1 MSESTIVAGPVFAR
15 HDDVSMARADGGSG
29 RVLNGM
35 RKGLAFW
42 VFAWLCTALLLM
54 AAGVGR
60 AHAADDFLD
69 PDVAFKV
76 SKSEQPGAVLLHFEV
91 AKGYYLYRERF
102 AFAADNANVKLG
114 TPEFP
119 KGEVKHDET
128 FGKDM
133 EVYHEPI
140 DVRIPVTGATAPFTL
155 TVTMQGCA
163 DKGLCY
169 PPMDKP
175 FKISAAVG
183 SAEGGGGAGAS
194 GGALSMSSQTAVGPT
209 QALLGAKPAA
219 ATPNANAATPSGS
232 GGGWLSAR
240 DDYSEA
246 ERILSGGSFLLALG
260 IFFALGVGLAF
271 TPCVLPMV
279 PILLSIV
286 AGQEASRGKAVR
298 LAIAYVLGMA
308 IVNTVIGVAAGLLG
322 QGLIAFL
329 QAPWVL
335 ALFALLMV
343 ILSLSMFGMYEIQLP
358 SALRERIDD
367 AARKQKSGQWVGA
380 AMMGILSGLIV
391 SPCVT
396 APLAAALAFI
406 AKTGDAVFGGATLF
420 ALSLGMGL
428 PLVIL
433 AGGGGTLLPRA
444 GAWMDGVKRF
454 FGFLLLGVALWIV
467 RPLLSTQVLLLGWG
481 VLLLVAATFMRV
493 FDTLPDGVS
502 GTRRLLKGLGVA
514 VALLGAVALVGAAAG
529 ARDPLAPLAG
539 LSAAASGSASA
550 GAQTAEG
557 VKFQRV
563 RSVAELDQVVAAA
576 GRPVMFDFY
585 ADWCISCKEM
595 ERFVFTDPR
604 VKARLDQ
611 MVLVQADVTANNADD
626 QALLKR
632 FALFGPPG
640 IIFFDGK
647 GAEVAGSRVIGAQ
660 SADQFLR
667 SLDKAYGPA
676 A

>member
-1 MSESTIVAGPVFAR
+1 ML
-15 HDDVSMARADGGSG
+15 GGSG
-29 RVLNGM
+29 GNVP
-35 RKGLAFW
+35 
-42 VFAWLCTALLLM
+42 
-54 AAGVGR
+54 AA
-60 AHAADDFLD
+60 
-69 PDVAFKV
+69 
-76 SKSEQPGAVLLHFEV
+76 
-91 AKGYYLYRERF
+91 
-102 AFAADNANVKLG
+102 
-114 TPEFP
+114 
-119 KGEVKHDET
+119 
-128 FGKDM
+128 
-133 EVYHEPI
+133 I
-140 DVRIPVTGATAPFTL
+140 
-155 TVTMQGCA
+155 
-163 DKGLCY
+163 
-169 PPMDKP
+169 
-175 FKISAAVG
+175 
-183 SAEGGGGAGAS
+183 
-194 GGALSMSSQTAVGPT
+194 
-209 QALLGAKPAA
+209 A
-219 ATPNANAATPSGS
+219 ATPATSAS
-232 GGGWLSAR
+232 SGWLSAR
-240 DDYSEA
+240 EDYSEA
-246 ERILSGGSFLLALG
+246 ERILSGGSFALALG
-260 IFFALGVGLAF
+260 IFFVLGVGLAF

-286 AGQEASRGKAVR
+286 AGQEASRGKAAR

-358 SALRERIDD
+358 AALRERIDS
-367 AARKQKSGQWVGA
+367 AARKQQSGQWIGA
-380 AMMGILSGLIV
+380 AMMGVLSGLIV

-433 AGGGGTLLPRA
+433 ACGGGTLLPRA

-454 FGFLLLGVALWIV
+454 FGFLLLGVALWII
-467 RPLLSTQVLLLGWG
+467 RPLLTTPVLLLGWG

-493 FDTLPDGVS
+493 FDSLPDGVS
-502 GTRRLLKGLGVA
+502 GVRRLLKGLGVA
-514 VALLGAVALVGAAAG
+514 IALLGAVALVGAAAG

-539 LSAAASGSASA
+539 LSTVASGSANA
-550 GAQTAEG
+550 GAPVAEG

-563 RSVAELDQVVAAA
+563 RSVAELDQLVATA

-632 FALFGPPG
+632 FGLFGPPG
-640 IIFFDGK
+640 IIFFDGSGK
-647 GAEVAGSRVIGAQ
+647 EVEGTRVIGAQ
-660 SADQFLR
+660 SADRFLR
-667 SLDKAYGPA
+667 SLERAFGPA

>member
-1 MSESTIVAGPVFAR
+1 MSDSTMMVVATPAEAGSDQSA
-15 HDDVSMARADGGSG
+15 SMRS
-29 RVLNGM
+29 RVV
-35 RKGLAFW
+35 RFW
-42 VFAWLCTALLLM
+42 AVAWLVVAALLSFG
-54 AAGVGR
+54 AGR

-76 SKSEQPGAVLLHFEV
+76 SKTEQPGAVLLHFDV

-102 AFAADNANVKLG
+102 AFAADNPAVTLG
-114 TPEFP
+114 TPVFP

-140 DVRIPVTGATAPFTL
+140 DVRIPVNQAGAPFTL
-155 TVTMQGCA
+155 NVTMQGCA

-175 FKISAAVG
+175 LKISEAAVGGTTGGSSSAAV
-183 SAEGGGGAGAS
+183 
-194 GGALSMSSQTAVGPT
+194 TPGPAT
-209 QALLGAKPAA
+209 QALLGGGPKASSGLQAA
-219 ATPNANAATPSGS
+219 AVAAAAPSAS
-232 GGGWLSAR
+232 TAGGWLSAR
-240 DDYSEA
+240 EDYSEA
-246 ERILSGGSFLLALG
+246 ERILSGGSFALALG

-286 AGQEASRGKAVR
+286 AGQEASRGKAIR
-298 LAIAYVLGMA
+298 LAVAYVLGMA
-308 IVNTVIGVAAGLLG
+308 VVNTVIGVAAGLLG

-343 ILSLSMFGMYEIQLP
+343 VLSLSMFGVYEIQLP
-358 SALRERIDD
+358 SALRARIDD
-367 AARKQKSGQWVGA
+367 AARKQQSGQWVGA
-380 AMMGILSGLIV
+380 AMMGVLSGLIV

-433 AGGGGTLLPRA
+433 AGGGGALLPRA
-444 GAWMDGVKRF
+444 GAWMEGVKRF

-467 RPLLSTQVLLLGWG
+467 RPLLPTPVLLLGWG

-493 FDTLPDGVS
+493 FDTLPEGAGGV
-502 GTRRLLKGLGVA
+502 RRLLKGLGVA

-539 LSAAASGSASA
+539 LTAVASGSANA
-550 GAQTAEG
+550 GVATAEG
-557 VKFQRV
+557 IRFQRV
-563 RSVAELDQVVAAA
+563 RSVAELDQVLATA

-595 ERFVFTDPR
+595 ERFVFTDPK
-604 VKARLDQ
+604 VKARLDP

-632 FALFGPPG
+632 FGLFGPPG
-640 IIFFDGK
+640 IIFFDGSGK
-647 GAEVAGSRVIGAQ
+647 EVAGTRVIGAQ
-660 SADQFLR
+660 SAEQFLR
-667 SLDKAYGPA
+667 SLEKAYGPA
-676 A
+676 V

>member
-1 MSESTIVAGPVFAR
+1 MSEVSSGFAAGFDRVRRDAR
-15 HDDVSMARADGGSG
+15 GARASMHG
-29 RVLNGM
+29 RALPVWRFG
-35 RKGLAFW
+35 
-42 VFAWLCTALLLM
+42 VFILALLL
-54 AAGVGR
+54 ALLAGRV
-60 AHAADDFLD
+60 HAADDFLD

-76 SKSEQPGAVLLHFEV
+76 SKTEQPGVIVLRFDV

-102 AFAADNANVKLG
+102 AFAADAPGVTLG
-114 TPEFP
+114 APEFP

-140 DVRIPVTGATAPFTL
+140 DVRIPVSQANGPFTL
-155 TVTMQGCA
+155 NVTMQGCA

-175 FKISAAVG
+175 LKISASAVRG
-183 SAEGGGGAGAS
+183 TPGGQGGVQTSDGPS
-194 GGALSMSSQTAVGPT
+194 GGTSGMGPVS
-209 QALLGAKPAA
+209 QALLGGNPRMSGNSPIASAAPQTPAA
-219 ATPNANAATPSGS
+219 ATS
-232 GGGWLSAR
+232 GGWLSAR
-240 DDYSEA
+240 EDYSEA
-246 ERILSGGSFLLALG
+246 ERILSGGSFALALG
-260 IFFALGVGLAF
+260 IFFLLGVGLAF

-308 IVNTVIGVAAGLLG
+308 VVNTVIGIAAGLLG

-343 ILSLSMFGMYEIQLP
+343 GLSLSMFGMYEIQLP
-358 SALRERIDD
+358 TALRERIDD
-367 AARKQKSGQWVGA
+367 AARRQQSGQWIGA
-380 AMMGILSGLIV
+380 ATMGVLSGLIV

-433 AGGGGTLLPRA
+433 AGGGGALLPRA

-467 RPLLSTQVLLLGWG
+467 RPLLPTPVLLLAAGI
-481 VLLLVAATFMRV
+481 LLLVAATFMHV
-493 FDTLPDGVS
+493 FDGLPDGA
-502 GTRRLLKGLGVA
+502 GAARRLLKGLGV
-514 VALLGAVALVGAAAG
+514 VIALMGAVALVGAASG
-529 ARDPLAPLAG
+529 ARDPLTPLAGFTSAAAGNGNTGAPLA
-539 LSAAASGSASA
+539 
-550 GAQTAEG
+550 EG
-557 VKFQRV
+557 VEFRRV
-563 RSVAELDQVVAAA
+563 RSLAELDQVVSAA

-604 VKARLDQ
+604 VKARLDRV
-611 MVLVQADVTANNADD
+611 VLIQADVTANNADD

-632 FALFGPPG
+632 FGLFGPPG

-647 GAEVAGSRVIGAQ
+647 GAEVDGTRVIGAQ
-660 SADQFLR
+660 SADQFLK
-667 SLDKAYGPA
+667 SLDRAFGPA
-676 A
+676 V

>member
-1 MSESTIVAGPVFAR
+1 MQ
-15 HDDVSMARADGGSG
+15 
-29 RVLNGM
+29 
-35 RKGLAFW
+35 FW
-42 VFAWLCTALLLM
+42 VLAWLVVAMLLSLGM
-54 AAGVGR
+54 GHAR
-60 AHAADDFLD
+60 AADDFLD

-76 SKSEQPGAVLLHFEV
+76 SKTEQPGAVLLHFEV
-91 AKGYYLYRERF
+91 AKGYYLYRDRF
-102 AFAADNANVKLG
+102 AFAADNPAVKLG

-119 KGEVKHDET
+119 KGEIKHDET

-140 DVRIPVTGATAPFTL
+140 DVRVPVVQPSGPFTL
-155 TVTMQGCA
+155 NVTMQGCA

-175 FKISAAVG
+175 LKISADG
-183 SAEGGGGAGAS
+183 LGGAAGGSSAAVSTAGPTAS
-194 GGALSMSSQTAVGPT
+194 ALSGNGAQVAGNSPEGMAAQSAPSSRTA
-209 QALLGAKPAA
+209 
-219 ATPNANAATPSGS
+219 
-232 GGGWLSAR
+232 GGWLSAR
-240 DDYSEA
+240 EDYSEA
-246 ERILSGGSFLLALG
+246 ERILSGGSFALALG

-286 AGQEASRGKAVR
+286 AGQEASRGKAIR

-308 IVNTVIGVAAGLLG
+308 VVNTVIGVAAGLLG

-343 ILSLSMFGMYEIQLP
+343 VLSLSMFGMYELQLP
-358 SALRERIDD
+358 SGLRAKIDD
-367 AARKQKSGQWVGA
+367 AARKQKSGQWIGA
-380 AMMGILSGLIV
+380 AMMGVLSGLIV

-433 AGGGGTLLPRA
+433 AGGGGALLPRA

-467 RPLLSTQVLLLGWG
+467 RPLLPTPVLLLGWG

-493 FDTLPDGVS
+493 FDSLPEGVS
-502 GTRRLLKGLGVA
+502 GARRLLKGLGVV

-529 ARDPLAPLAG
+529 ARDPLVPLAG
-539 LSAAASGSASA
+539 LTTAASGNANANASAAAI
-550 GAQTAEG
+550 EG
-557 VKFQRV
+557 VRFQRV
-563 RSVAELDQVVAAA
+563 RSVAELEKVVATA

-595 ERFVFTDPR
+595 ERFVFTDPK

-632 FALFGPPG
+632 FGLFGPPG
-640 IIFFDGK
+640 IIFFDASGK
-647 GAEVAGSRVIGAQ
+647 EVADTRVIGAQ
-660 SADQFLR
+660 SSDQFLR

>member
-1 MSESTIVAGPVFAR
+1 MR
-15 HDDVSMARADGGSG
+15 HRTVQ
-29 RVLNGM
+29 
-35 RKGLAFW
+35 FW
-42 VFAWLCTALLLM
+42 VLAWLVVAMLLALGLGH
-54 AAGVGR
+54 AR
-60 AHAADDFLD
+60 AADDFLD

-76 SKSEQPGAVLLHFEV
+76 SKTEQPGAVLLHFEV
-91 AKGYYLYRERF
+91 AKGYYLYRDRF
-102 AFAADNANVKLG
+102 AFTADNPAVKLG

-119 KGEVKHDET
+119 KGEIKHDET

-140 DVRIPVTGATAPFTL
+140 DVRVPVVQPSGPFTL
-155 TVTMQGCA
+155 NVTMQGCA

-175 FKISAAVG
+175 LKISADG
-183 SAEGGGGAGAS
+183 LGGAAGGSSAAVSTAGPTAS
-194 GGALSMSSQTAVGPT
+194 ALSGNGAQVAGNSPEGMAAQSAPSSRTA
-209 QALLGAKPAA
+209 
-219 ATPNANAATPSGS
+219 
-232 GGGWLSAR
+232 GGWLSAR
-240 DDYSEA
+240 EDYSEA
-246 ERILSGGSFLLALG
+246 ERILSGGSFALALG

-286 AGQEASRGKAVR
+286 AGQEASRGKAIR

-308 IVNTVIGVAAGLLG
+308 VVNTVIGVAAGLLG

-343 ILSLSMFGMYEIQLP
+343 VLSLSMFGMYELQLP
-358 SALRERIDD
+358 SGLRAKIDD
-367 AARKQKSGQWVGA
+367 AARKQKSGQWIGA
-380 AMMGILSGLIV
+380 AMMGVLSGLIV

-433 AGGGGTLLPRA
+433 AGGGGALLPRA

-467 RPLLSTQVLLLGWG
+467 RPLLPTPVLLLGWG

-493 FDTLPDGVS
+493 FDSLPEGVS
-502 GTRRLLKGLGVA
+502 GARRLLKGLGVV

-529 ARDPLAPLAG
+529 ARDPLVPLAG
-539 LSAAASGSASA
+539 LTTAASGNANA
-550 GAQTAEG
+550 NANAAAIEG
-557 VKFQRV
+557 VRFQRV
-563 RSVAELDQVVAAA
+563 RSVAELEKVVATA

-595 ERFVFTDPR
+595 ERFVFTDPK

-632 FALFGPPG
+632 FGLFGPPG
-640 IIFFDGK
+640 IIFFDASGK
-647 GAEVAGSRVIGAQ
+647 EVADTRVIGAQ
-660 SADQFLR
+660 SSDQFLR

>member
-1 MSESTIVAGPVFAR
+1 MR
-15 HDDVSMARADGGSG
+15 HRTVQ
-29 RVLNGM
+29 
-35 RKGLAFW
+35 FW
-42 VFAWLCTALLLM
+42 VLAWLVVAMLLSL
-54 AAGVGR
+54 GVGHAR
-60 AHAADDFLD
+60 AADDFLD

-76 SKSEQPGAVLLHFEV
+76 SKTEQPGAVLLHFEV
-91 AKGYYLYRERF
+91 AKGYYLYRDRF
-102 AFAADNANVKLG
+102 AFAADNPAVKLG

-119 KGEVKHDET
+119 KGEIKHDET

-140 DVRIPVTGATAPFTL
+140 DVRVPVVQTSGPFTL
-155 TVTMQGCA
+155 NVTMQGCA

-175 FKISAAVG
+175 LKISADG
-183 SAEGGGGAGAS
+183 LGGAAGGSSAAVSTAGPTAS
-194 GGALSMSSQTAVGPT
+194 ALSGNGAQVAGNSPEGMAAQSAPSSRTA
-209 QALLGAKPAA
+209 
-219 ATPNANAATPSGS
+219 
-232 GGGWLSAR
+232 GGWLSAR
-240 DDYSEA
+240 EDYSEA
-246 ERILSGGSFLLALG
+246 ERILSGGSFALALG

-286 AGQEASRGKAVR
+286 AGQEASRGKAIR

-308 IVNTVIGVAAGLLG
+308 VVNTVIGVAAGLLG

-343 ILSLSMFGMYEIQLP
+343 VLSLSMFGMYELQLP
-358 SALRERIDD
+358 SGLRAKIDD
-367 AARKQKSGQWVGA
+367 AARKQKSGQWIGA
-380 AMMGILSGLIV
+380 AMMGVLSGLIV

-433 AGGGGTLLPRA
+433 AGGGGALLPRA

-467 RPLLSTQVLLLGWG
+467 RPLLPTPVLLLGWG

-493 FDTLPDGVS
+493 FDSLPEGVS
-502 GTRRLLKGLGVA
+502 GARRLLKGLGVV

-529 ARDPLAPLAG
+529 ARDPLVPLAG
-539 LSAAASGSASA
+539 LTTAASGNANA
-550 GAQTAEG
+550 NANAAAIEG
-557 VKFQRV
+557 VRFQRV
-563 RSVAELDQVVAAA
+563 RSVAELEKVVATA

-595 ERFVFTDPR
+595 ERFVFTDPK

-611 MVLVQADVTANNADD
+611 MVLLQADVTANNADD

-632 FALFGPPG
+632 FGLFGPPG
-640 IIFFDGK
+640 IIFFDASGK
-647 GAEVAGSRVIGAQ
+647 EVADTRVIGAQ
-660 SADQFLR
+660 SSDQFLR

>member
-1 MSESTIVAGPVFAR
+1 MSEAVIAAWPVVA
-15 HDDVSMARADGGSG
+15 
-29 RVLNGM
+29 
-35 RKGLAFW
+35 RKDLGKQRGIWALVW
-42 VFAWLCTALLLM
+42 VFAVALMLVL
-54 AAGVGR
+54 GVGR

-102 AFAADNANVKLG
+102 AFAADNPAIKLG

-140 DVRIPVTGATAPFTL
+140 DVRIPVADAASPFTL

-169 PPMDKP
+169 PPMDKR
-175 FKISAAVG
+175 FKISAAVAAG
-183 SAEGGGGAGAS
+183 SGASGGAGAS
-194 GGALSMSSQTAVGPT
+194 SMSSQSVAGPAT
-209 QALLGAKPAA
+209 QALLGTKPDAANSPDANQIAPAA
-219 ATPNANAATPSGS
+219 T

-308 IVNTVIGVAAGLLG
+308 IVNTAIGVAAGLLG

-335 ALFALLMV
+335 ASFALLMV

-358 SALRERIDD
+358 SALRNRIDD
-367 AARKQKSGQWVGA
+367 AARKQKSGQWMGA
-380 AMMGILSGLIV
+380 AMMGVLSGLIV

-433 AGGGGTLLPRA
+433 AGGGGALLPRA

-493 FDTLPDGVS
+493 FDSLPDGVS

-539 LSAAASGSASA
+539 VSTAASGSASA
-550 GAQTAEG
+550 GAHVAEE

-563 RSVAELDQVVAAA
+563 RSVAELDQVVATA

-604 VKARLDQ
+604 VRARLDR
-611 MVLVQADVTANNADD
+611 VLLVQADVTKNNADD

-640 IIFFDGK
+640 IIFFDAK
-647 GAEVAGSRVIGAQ
+647 GTEVPGSRVIGAQ

>member
-1 MSESTIVAGPVFAR
+1 MFDVLRIAGPLIVGA
-15 HDDVSMARADGGSG
+15 GSDPWALPRNRIFRRWTFVG
-29 RVLNGM
+29 LVVAVVLSLGA
-35 RKGLAFW
+35 GL
-42 VFAWLCTALLLM
+42 
-54 AAGVGR
+54 

-76 SKSEQPGAVLLHFEV
+76 SKTEQPGAVLLHFEV

-102 AFAADNANVKLG
+102 AFAADNPAVKLG
-114 TPEFP
+114 APEFP

-140 DVRIPVTGATAPFTL
+140 DVRIPVSQAGGPFTL
-155 TVTMQGCA
+155 NVTMQGCA

-175 FKISAAVG
+175 LKISAAAVG
-183 SAEGGGGAGAS
+183 SPASESSTAAPAS
-194 GGALSMSSQTAVGPT
+194 GSVTK
-209 QALLGAKPAA
+209 ALLGEGARTPGGKPAETA
-219 ATPNANAATPSGS
+219 QAVTSARTA
-232 GGGWLSAR
+232 GGWLSAR
-240 DDYSEA
+240 EDYSEA
-246 ERILSGGSFLLALG
+246 ERILSGGSFALALG

-286 AGQEASRGKAVR
+286 AGQEASRGKAIR

-308 IVNTVIGVAAGLLG
+308 VVNTVIGVAAGLLG

-335 ALFALLMV
+335 VLFALLMV

-358 SALRERIDD
+358 SALRARIDD
-367 AARKQKSGQWVGA
+367 AARKQKSGQWIGA
-380 AMMGILSGLIV
+380 AMMGVLSGLIV

-433 AGGGGTLLPRA
+433 AGGGGALLPRA

-467 RPLLSTQVLLLGWG
+467 RPLLPTPVLLLGWG
-481 VLLLVAATFMRV
+481 GLLLVAATFMHV
-493 FDTLPDGVS
+493 FDNLPEGVS
-502 GTRRLLKGLGVA
+502 GARRLLKGLGVV

-539 LSAAASGSASA
+539 LTTVASGNTGASPA
-550 GAQTAEG
+550 AFEG
-557 VKFQRV
+557 VRFQRV
-563 RSVAELDQVVAAA
+563 RSVAELDRVLATA

-595 ERFVFTDPR
+595 ERFVFTDPK

-632 FALFGPPG
+632 FGLFGPPG
-640 IIFFDGK
+640 IIFFDGN
-647 GAEVAGSRVIGAQ
+647 GEEVAGTRVIGAQ

-676 A
+676 L

>member
-1 MSESTIVAGPVFAR
+1 MSEVKAMTQQAIAKASVGAPASIRHRALQIGSFA
-15 HDDVSMARADGGSG
+15 
-29 RVLNGM
+29 
-35 RKGLAFW
+35 
-42 VFAWLCTALLLM
+42 LM
-54 AAGVGR
+54 AVAVVLSLLAGHAR
-60 AHAADDFLD
+60 AADDFLD
-69 PDVAFKV
+69 PDAAFKV
-76 SKSEQPGAVLLHFEV
+76 SKTEQPGEVVLHFDV

-102 AFAADNANVKLG
+102 AFAPDNPGVTLG
-114 TPEFP
+114 TPVFP

-140 DVRIPVTGATAPFTL
+140 DVRVPVSGARAPFTL
-155 TVTMQGCA
+155 NVTMQGCA
-163 DKGLCY
+163 EKGLCY

-175 FKISAAVG
+175 LKISAA
-183 SAEGGGGAGAS
+183 AIGGAPGGNSSAVPPS
-194 GGALSMSSQTAVGPT
+194 GLAA
-209 QALLGAKPAA
+209 QALLGGNPPSPRGAADSAA
-219 ATPNANAATPSGS
+219 APASPSAS
-232 GGGWLSAR
+232 TARGWLSAR
-240 DDYSEA
+240 EDYSEA
-246 ERILSGGSFLLALG
+246 ERILSGGSFALALA
-260 IFFALGVGLAF
+260 IFFVLGVALAF

-286 AGQEASRGKAVR
+286 AGQGAGRSKAIR

-308 IVNTVIGVAAGLLG
+308 LVNTVIGVAAGLLG

-335 ALFALLMV
+335 VLFALLMV
-343 ILSLSMFGMYEIQLP
+343 MLSLSMFGMYEIQLP
-358 SALRERIDD
+358 SALRARIDD
-367 AARKQKSGQWVGA
+367 AARKQKSGQWIGA

-433 AGGGGTLLPRA
+433 AGGGGALLPRA

-467 RPLLSTQVLLLGWG
+467 RPLLATPVLLLGWG
-481 VLLLVAATFMRV
+481 ILLLVAATFARA
-493 FDTLPDGVS
+493 FDDLPDDARGA
-502 GTRRLLKGLGVA
+502 RRLLKGLGVA
-514 VALLGAVALVGAAAG
+514 GALLGAVALVGAAAG

-539 LSAAASGSASA
+539 LTTAVSGNANGSASVS
-550 GAQTAEG
+550 EG
-557 VKFQRV
+557 IGFRRV
-563 RSVAELDQVVAAA
+563 RSVAELDQAIATA

-604 VKARLDQ
+604 VKARLDR
-611 MVLVQADVTANNADD
+611 MVLLQADVTANNADD

-632 FALFGPPG
+632 FGLFGPPG
-640 IIFFDGK
+640 IVFFDGDGK
-647 GAEVAGSRVIGAQ
+647 EVPGTRVIGAQ

-667 SLDKAYGPA
+667 SLDKAFGPGA
-676 A
+676 

>member
-1 MSESTIVAGPVFAR
+1 MPN
-15 HDDVSMARADGGSG
+15 
-29 RVLNGM
+29 RVQRLWI
-35 RKGLAFW
+35 LALTML
-42 VFAWLCTALLLM
+42 AIMLTL
-54 AAGVGR
+54 GVGR

-69 PDVAFKV
+69 PDVAFKA
-76 SKSEQPGAVLLHFEV
+76 SKSEQPGVVVLRFDV

-102 AFAADNANVKLG
+102 AFAADNPAVKLG
-114 TPEFP
+114 TPVFP
-119 KGEVKHDET
+119 KGEVKHDDT

-140 DVRIPVTGATAPFTL
+140 DVRIPVDQASRPFTL
-155 TVTMQGCA
+155 NVTMQGCA

-175 FKISAAVG
+175 LKISAAAVG
-183 SAEGGGGAGAS
+183 NGGGGA
-194 GGALSMSSQTAVGPT
+194 SSAGSSVGPAT
-209 QALLGAKPAA
+209 QALLGGGAQGA
-219 ATPNANAATPSGS
+219 GS
-232 GGGWLSAR
+232 ASVVSPTGGSAGGWLSAR
-240 DDYSEA
+240 NDYNEA
-246 ERILSGGSFLLALG
+246 ERILSGGSFALALG
-260 IFFALGVGLAF
+260 IFFVLGLGLAF

-343 ILSLSMFGMYEIQLP
+343 VLSLSMFGMYEIQLP
-358 SALRERIDD
+358 AALRDRIDN
-367 AARKQKSGQWVGA
+367 AARKQQSGQWVGA
-380 AMMGILSGLIV
+380 ATMGVLSGLIV

-467 RPLLSTQVLLLGWG
+467 RPLLSPPVLLLGAG

-493 FDTLPDGVS
+493 FDNLPDGVS
-502 GTRRLLKGLGVA
+502 GARRLLKGLGVA

-539 LSAAASGSASA
+539 LSTVASGSANA
-550 GAQTAEG
+550 GAPAVEG

-563 RSVAELDQVVAAA
+563 RSVAELDQVVASA

-611 MVLVQADVTANNADD
+611 VVLVQADVTANNADD

-632 FALFGPPG
+632 FGLFGPPG
-640 IIFFDGK
+640 IIFFDGTGK
-647 GAEVAGSRVIGAQ
+647 EVTGTRVIGAQ
-660 SADQFLR
+660 SADLFLR
-667 SLDKAYGPA
+667 SLEKAFGPA

>member
-1 MSESTIVAGPVFAR
+1 
-15 HDDVSMARADGGSG
+15 MARTVSAEAGGCSFG
-29 RVLNGM
+29 SPTSRAYGFWATLLCAVAML
-35 RKGLAFW
+35 LA
-42 VFAWLCTALLLM
+42 LTI
-54 AAGVGR
+54 GR
-60 AHAADDFLD
+60 AYAAADFLD

-76 SKSEQPGAVLLHFEV
+76 SKTEQPGAVVLHFDV

-102 AFAADNANVKLG
+102 AFAADNGAAELG

-140 DVRIPVTGATAPFTL
+140 EVRIPVSQANGPFTL
-155 TVTMQGCA
+155 NVTMQGCA

-175 FKISAAVG
+175 LKISAAVVAGG
-183 SAEGGGGAGAS
+183 SGMSGAAS
-194 GGALSMSSQTAVGPT
+194 TAGPVA
-209 QALLGAKPAA
+209 QALLGGKAPAA
-219 ATPNANAATPSGS
+219 EAEGAAVAPPEAATAPAGK

-240 DDYSEA
+240 EDYSEA
-246 ERILSGGSFLLALG
+246 ERILSGGSFAVALG

-286 AGQEASRGKAVR
+286 AGQSASRGKALR

-308 IVNTVIGVAAGLLG
+308 VVNTVIGVAAGLLG

-335 ALFALLMV
+335 ASFALLMV

-358 SALRERIDD
+358 VALRERIDN
-367 AARKQKSGQWVGA
+367 AARKQKSGQWIGA
-380 AMMGILSGLIV
+380 AMMGVLSGLIV

-433 AGGGGTLLPRA
+433 AAGGGTLLPRA
-444 GAWMDGVKRF
+444 GGWMEGVKRF

-467 RPLLSTQVLLLGWG
+467 RPLLPTPVLLLAWG

-493 FDTLPDGVS
+493 FDSLPDGTS
-502 GTRRLLKGLGVA
+502 GVRRLFKGLGVA

-539 LSAAASGSASA
+539 LTATASATGVAAAE
-550 GAQTAEG
+550 GAR
-557 VKFQRV
+557 FQRV
-563 RSVAELDQVVAAA
+563 HSVAELDQIVASAS
-576 GRPVMFDFY
+576 RPVMLDFY

-595 ERFVFTDPR
+595 ERFVFTDPK

-611 MVLVQADVTANNADD
+611 LVLLKADVTANNADD

-632 FALFGPPG
+632 FGLFGPPG
-640 IIFFDGK
+640 IIFFEGGK
-647 GAEVAGSRVIGAQ
+647 EIPGTRVIGAQ
-660 SADQFLR
+660 SPDQFLR
-667 SLDKAYGPA
+667 SLDKAFGPSV
-676 A
+676 

>member
-1 MSESTIVAGPVFAR
+1 MFDVIRIAGPLIVSAGSDPWALLCNRIFRRWTFVWLIVAV
-15 HDDVSMARADGGSG
+15 
-29 RVLNGM
+29 VLSLGA
-35 RKGLAFW
+35 GL
-42 VFAWLCTALLLM
+42 
-54 AAGVGR
+54 

-76 SKSEQPGAVLLHFEV
+76 SKTEQPGAVLLHFEV

-102 AFAADNANVKLG
+102 AFAADNPAVKLG
-114 TPEFP
+114 APEFP

-140 DVRIPVTGATAPFTL
+140 DVRIPVSQAGGPFTL
-155 TVTMQGCA
+155 NVTMQGCA

-175 FKISAAVG
+175 LKISAAAV
-183 SAEGGGGAGAS
+183 GGAAS
-194 GGALSMSSQTAVGPT
+194 ESSTAAPT
-209 QALLGAKPAA
+209 SGSVAKALLGEGAPAPGGKLA
-219 ATPNANAATPSGS
+219 EATQTVTSARTA
-232 GGGWLSAR
+232 GGWLSAR
-240 DDYSEA
+240 EDYSEA
-246 ERILSGGSFLLALG
+246 ERILSGGSFALALG

-286 AGQEASRGKAVR
+286 AGQEASRGKAIR

-308 IVNTVIGVAAGLLG
+308 VVNTVIGVAAGLLG

-335 ALFALLMV
+335 VLFALLMV

-358 SALRERIDD
+358 SALRARIDD

-380 AMMGILSGLIV
+380 AMMGVLSGLIV

-433 AGGGGTLLPRA
+433 AGGGGALLPRA

-467 RPLLSTQVLLLGWG
+467 RPLLPTPILLLGWG
-481 VLLLVAATFMRV
+481 ILLLVAATFMHV
-493 FDTLPDGVS
+493 FDSLPEGVS
-502 GTRRLLKGLGVA
+502 GARRLLKGLGVV

-529 ARDPLAPLAG
+529 ARDPLAPLVG
-539 LSAAASGSASA
+539 LTTVASGNTGASS
-550 GAQTAEG
+550 TAFEG
-557 VKFQRV
+557 VRFQRV
-563 RSVAELDQVVAAA
+563 RSVAELDRVLATA

-632 FALFGPPG
+632 FGLFGPPG
-640 IIFFDGK
+640 IIFFDRNGE
-647 GAEVAGSRVIGAQ
+647 EVAGTRVIGAQ

-676 A
+676 I

>member
-1 MSESTIVAGPVFAR
+1 MFDVKTLAGPELA
-15 HDDVSMARADGGSG
+15 VSCSTRGATMPQ
-29 RVLNGM
+29 RVQRLWM
-35 RKGLAFW
+35 LALTML
-42 VFAWLCTALLLM
+42 AIMLTL
-54 AAGVGR
+54 GVGR

-76 SKSEQPGAVLLHFEV
+76 SKSEQPGVVVLRFDV

-102 AFAADNANVKLG
+102 AFATDNSAVKLG
-114 TPEFP
+114 APVFP
-119 KGEVKHDET
+119 KGEVKHDDT

-140 DVRIPVTGATAPFTL
+140 DVRIPVDKASGPFTL
-155 TVTMQGCA
+155 NVTMQGCA

-175 FKISAAVG
+175 LKISAAAIG
-183 SAEGGGGAGAS
+183 NGAGGA
-194 GGALSMSSQTAVGPT
+194 SSAGSSVGPAT
-209 QALLGAKPAA
+209 QALLGGGAQGAGSASVASPAVVA
-219 ATPNANAATPSGS
+219 PAGGS
-232 GGGWLSAR
+232 AGGWLSAR
-240 DDYSEA
+240 DDYNEA
-246 ERILSGGSFLLALG
+246 ERILSGGSFALALG
-260 IFFALGVGLAF
+260 IFFVLGLGLAF

-343 ILSLSMFGMYEIQLP
+343 VLSLSMFGMYEIQLP
-358 SALRERIDD
+358 AALRDRIDN
-367 AARKQKSGQWVGA
+367 AARKQQSGQWVGA
-380 AMMGILSGLIV
+380 AMMGVLSGLIV

-467 RPLLSTQVLLLGWG
+467 RPLLSTPALLLGAG
-481 VLLLVAATFMRV
+481 VLLLVSATFMRV
-493 FDTLPDGVS
+493 FDNLPDGVS
-502 GTRRLLKGLGVA
+502 SARRLLKGLGVA

-539 LSAAASGSASA
+539 LSTVASGSANA
-550 GAQTAEG
+550 GAPAVEG

-563 RSVAELDQVVAAA
+563 RSVAELDQVVASA

-611 MVLVQADVTANNADD
+611 VVLVQADVTANNTDD

-632 FALFGPPG
+632 FGLFGPPG
-640 IIFFDGK
+640 IIFFDGS
-647 GAEVAGSRVIGAQ
+647 GNEVTGTRVIGAQ
-660 SADQFLR
+660 SADLFLR
-667 SLDKAYGPA
+667 SLEKAFGPA

>member
-1 MSESTIVAGPVFAR
+1 MFDLKT
-15 HDDVSMARADGGSG
+15 
-29 RVLNGM
+29 
-35 RKGLAFW
+35 
-42 VFAWLCTALLLM
+42 M
-54 AAGVGR
+54 AAPGLDGAHGFTREAMKHRAQQLWSFALMMLLIVLTVGVGR

-76 SKSEQPGAVLLHFEV
+76 SKTEQPGAVLLRFEV

-102 AFAADNANVKLG
+102 AFAADNPAVTLG

-140 DVRIPVTGATAPFTL
+140 EVRIPISKANGPFTL
-155 TVTMQGCA
+155 NVTMQGCA

-175 FKISAAVG
+175 LKISAAAVG
-183 SAEGGGGAGAS
+183 SAGGSGASVVPGAGA
-194 GGALSMSSQTAVGPT
+194 AT
-209 QALLGAKPAA
+209 QALLGGNSSAANDASAA
-219 ATPNANAATPSGS
+219 APVVPANAS
-232 GGGWLSAR
+232 GGWLSAR
-240 DDYSEA
+240 EDYSEA
-246 ERILSGGSFLLALG
+246 ERILSGGSFVLALA

-358 SALRERIDD
+358 AALRDRIDN
-367 AARKQKSGQWVGA
+367 AARQQKSGQWIGA
-380 AMMGILSGLIV
+380 AMMGVLSGLIV

-420 ALSLGMGL
+420 SLSLGMGL

-433 AGGGGTLLPRA
+433 AGGGGALLPRA

-467 RPLLSTQVLLLGWG
+467 RPLLATPVLLLGAG

-493 FDTLPDGVS
+493 FDNLPDGAS
-502 GTRRLLKGLGVA
+502 GARRLLKGLGVA

-529 ARDPLAPLAG
+529 ARDPLMPLAG
-539 LSAAASGSASA
+539 LSTVASGSANA
-550 GAQTAEG
+550 GAPTTEG

-563 RSVAELDQVVAAA
+563 RSNAELDQVVATA

-632 FALFGPPG
+632 FGLFGPPG
-640 IIFFDGK
+640 IIFFDASGK
-647 GAEVAGSRVIGAQ
+647 EVAGTRVIGAQ

-676 A
+676 V

>member
-1 MSESTIVAGPVFAR
+1 MR
-15 HDDVSMARADGGSG
+15 HRTVQ
-29 RVLNGM
+29 
-35 RKGLAFW
+35 FW
-42 VFAWLCTALLLM
+42 VLAWLVVAMLLAL
-54 AAGVGR
+54 GVGHAR
-60 AHAADDFLD
+60 AADDFLD

-76 SKSEQPGAVLLHFEV
+76 SKTEQPGAVLLHFEV
-91 AKGYYLYRERF
+91 AKGYYLYRDRF
-102 AFAADNANVKLG
+102 AFAADNPAVKLG

-119 KGEVKHDET
+119 KGEIKHDET

-140 DVRIPVTGATAPFTL
+140 DVRVPVVQPSGPFTL
-155 TVTMQGCA
+155 NVTMQGCA

-175 FKISAAVG
+175 LKISADG
-183 SAEGGGGAGAS
+183 LGGAAGGSSAAVSTAGPTAS
-194 GGALSMSSQTAVGPT
+194 ALSGNGAQVAGNSPEGMAAQSAPSSRTA
-209 QALLGAKPAA
+209 
-219 ATPNANAATPSGS
+219 
-232 GGGWLSAR
+232 GGWLSAR
-240 DDYSEA
+240 EDYSEA
-246 ERILSGGSFLLALG
+246 ERILSGGSFALALG

-286 AGQEASRGKAVR
+286 AGQEASRGKAIR
-298 LAIAYVLGMA
+298 LALAYVLGMA
-308 IVNTVIGVAAGLLG
+308 VVNTVIGVAAGLLG

-343 ILSLSMFGMYEIQLP
+343 VLSLSMFGMYELQLP
-358 SALRERIDD
+358 SGLRAKIDD
-367 AARKQKSGQWVGA
+367 AARKQKSGQWIGA
-380 AMMGILSGLIV
+380 AMMGVLSGLIV

-433 AGGGGTLLPRA
+433 AGGGGALLPRA

-467 RPLLSTQVLLLGWG
+467 RPLLPTPVLLLGWG

-493 FDTLPDGVS
+493 FDSLPEGVS
-502 GTRRLLKGLGVA
+502 GARRLLKGLGVV

-529 ARDPLAPLAG
+529 ARDPLVPLAG
-539 LSAAASGSASA
+539 LTTAASGNANA
-550 GAQTAEG
+550 NANAAAIEG
-557 VKFQRV
+557 VRFQRV
-563 RSVAELDQVVAAA
+563 RSVAELEKVVATA

-595 ERFVFTDPR
+595 ERFVFTDPK

-632 FALFGPPG
+632 FGLFGPPG
-640 IIFFDGK
+640 IIFFDASGK
-647 GAEVAGSRVIGAQ
+647 EVADTRVIGAQ
-660 SADQFLR
+660 SSDQFLR

>member
-1 MSESTIVAGPVFAR
+1 MSEVMSLVGPLNVNITGEQ
-15 HDDVSMARADGGSG
+15 RASIRQRIG
-29 RVLNGM
+29 RLWA
-35 RKGLAFW
+35 L
-42 VFAWLCTALLLM
+42 AWLVVAITLSLG
-54 AAGVGR
+54 AGHV
-60 AHAADDFLD
+60 HAADDFLD
-69 PDVAFKV
+69 PDVAFRV
-76 SKSEQPGAVLLHFEV
+76 SKTEQPGAVLLHFEV

-102 AFAADNANVKLG
+102 AFAADNPAVTLG
-114 TPEFP
+114 VPEFP

-140 DVRIPVTGATAPFTL
+140 DVRIPVSQASDPFTL
-155 TVTMQGCA
+155 NVTMQGCA

-175 FKISAAVG
+175 LKISAAAVG
-183 SAEGGGGAGAS
+183 SAAGGSSSAGSSAGA
-194 GGALSMSSQTAVGPT
+194 AT
-209 QALLGAKPAA
+209 QALLGGGSPASGGSPVAA
-219 ATPNANAATPSGS
+219 AVLTAPTAGTAS
-232 GGGWLSAR
+232 GWLSAR
-240 DDYSEA
+240 EDYSEA
-246 ERILSGGSFLLALG
+246 ERILSGGSFALALG

-286 AGQEASRGKAVR
+286 AGQEASRGKAIR
-298 LAIAYVLGMA
+298 LAVAYVFGMA
-308 IVNTVIGVAAGLLG
+308 VVNTVIGVAAGLLG

-358 SALRERIDD
+358 SGWRARIDD
-367 AARKQKSGQWVGA
+367 AARKQKSGQWIGA
-380 AMMGILSGLIV
+380 AMMGVLSGLIV

-433 AGGGGTLLPRA
+433 AGGGGALLPRA

-454 FGFLLLGVALWIV
+454 FGFLLLGVALWII
-467 RPLLSTQVLLLGWG
+467 RPLLPTPVLLLGSG
-481 VLLLVAATFMRV
+481 ILLLVAATFMRV
-493 FDTLPDGVS
+493 FDSLPEGVS
-502 GTRRLLKGLGVA
+502 GVRRFLKGLGVA

-539 LSAAASGSASA
+539 LTGAASGNATPSAAAV
-550 GAQTAEG
+550 EG
-557 VKFQRV
+557 VRFQRV
-563 RSVAELDQVVAAA
+563 RDVAELEQVVATA

-595 ERFVFTDPR
+595 ERFVFTDPE

-632 FALFGPPG
+632 FGLFGPPG
-640 IIFFDGK
+640 IIFFDGSGK
-647 GAEVAGSRVIGAQ
+647 EVAGTRVIGAQ
-660 SADQFLR
+660 SAEQLLR

-676 A
+676 V